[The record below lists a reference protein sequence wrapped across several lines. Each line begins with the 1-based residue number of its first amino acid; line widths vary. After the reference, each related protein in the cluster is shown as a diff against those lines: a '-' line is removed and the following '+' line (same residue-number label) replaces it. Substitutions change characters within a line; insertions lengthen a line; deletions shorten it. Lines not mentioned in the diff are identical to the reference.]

1 MAKQFKKIIMA
12 SSNEVSLCSKYNSG
26 ANKQT
31 EFELI
36 KDKEGNVKSDCKLVL
51 KQLLKYVDFYDDV
64 IETEHPDSLDKF
76 KDFLNYWIEYDVNNC
91 LYTLLS
97 ESLQNA
103 LYDIKEKDL
112 TKEEKVQEY
121 QKLFNLFIEEYINM
135 PITKNKDGKYEVSL
149 VSTSHIQECGTNP
162 QNETADITKEKT
174 SEMKTEEQK
183 TMFEQALDL
192 LKSAFGCLEKTETP
206 AEETQEIQPPVEAE
220 EAEAPAE
227 TPAEEVQEEGVEEEI
242 AKAETEETPAEE
254 VQEEGEPAEVEAP
267 VVEPAEVE
275 TVEEPVEE
283 VAEETQEEV
292 VEEAPAE
299 IEKSGES
306 IEEIMKQKLDLEKEL
321 DELRKAQ
328 AEKEETIEKMTFIQ
342 KAKDEFSMLVG
353 TPEEIGEKL
362 YSISKSNLD
371 ADAKEFIMEQLK
383 KVSVENGNLTDEL
396 GSNTK
401 DAGDL
406 TDEEVIYQK
415 AENIA
420 KTKGISVK
428 KALREIK

>member
-31 EFELI
+31 EFELV
-36 KDKEGNVKSDCKLVL
+36 KDKDGVTNKDVRPAIEKLV
-51 KQLLKYVDFYDDV
+51 KFIDFYGEELEPAV
-64 IETEHPDSLDKF
+64 ETDILQNF
-76 KDFLNYWIEYDVNNC
+76 KEFLNYWLEYDVNNC
-91 LYTLLS
+91 LYNLLN
-97 ESLQNA
+97 ESLMNQLRNISY
-103 LYDIKEKDL
+103 LDIPKEQ
-112 TKEEKVQEY
+112 KVDEY
-121 QKLFNLFIEEYINM
+121 EKLFNLFIEEYKNM
-135 PITKNKDGKYEVSL
+135 PITKTEDGKYEVSL
-149 VSTSHIQECGTNP
+149 VSTSRIQECGTNP
-162 QNETADITKEKT
+162 QNETSDITKEKT

-206 AEETQEIQPPVEAE
+206 AEETQEVQPPVEAE
-220 EAEAPAE
+220 ETETPAEAPAE
-227 TPAEEVQEEGVEEEI
+227 EVAEVEPEDAPAEETQEE
-242 AKAETEETPAEE
+242 P
-254 VQEEGEPAEVEAP
+254 QEGEPAEVEAP
-267 VVEPAEVE
+267 VVEEA
-275 TVEEPVEE
+275 EE
-283 VAEETQEEV
+283 VAQEEAP

-299 IEKSGES
+299 IEKTGES
-306 IEEIMKQKLDLEKEL
+306 IEEIIKQKLDLEKEL
-321 DELRKAQ
+321 DELKKAQ
-328 AEKEETIEKMTFIQ
+328 AEKEETIEKMSFIQ

-362 YSISKSNLD
+362 YSISKSNLTE
-371 ADAKEFIMEQLK
+371 DAKEFIMEQLK
-383 KVSVENGNLTDEL
+383 KVSVENRNLTDEL
-396 GSNTK
+396 GSITK
-401 DAGDL
+401 DAGEL

>member
-275 TVEEPVEE
+275 AVEEPVEE
-283 VAEETQEEV
+283 VAEEVQEEV

>member
-31 EFELI
+31 EFELV
-36 KDKEGNVKSDCKLVL
+36 KDKDGVTNKDVRPAIEKLV
-51 KQLLKYVDFYDDV
+51 KFIDFYGEELEPAV
-64 IETEHPDSLDKF
+64 ETDILQNF
-76 KDFLNYWIEYDVNNC
+76 KEFLNYWLEYDVNNC
-91 LYTLLS
+91 LYNLLN
-97 ESLQNA
+97 ESLMNQLRNISS
-103 LYDIKEKDL
+103 LDVSKEQ
-112 TKEEKVQEY
+112 KVNEY
-121 QKLFNLFIEEYINM
+121 EKLFNLFIEEYKNM
-135 PITKNKDGKYEVSL
+135 PITKTEDGKYEVSL
-149 VSTSHIQECGTNP
+149 VSTSRIQECGTNP
-162 QNETADITKEKT
+162 QNETSDITKEKT

-206 AEETQEIQPPVEAE
+206 AEETQEVQPPVEAE
-220 EAEAPAE
+220 ETETPAEAPAE
-227 TPAEEVQEEGVEEEI
+227 EVAEVEPEDAPAEETQEE
-242 AKAETEETPAEE
+242 P
-254 VQEEGEPAEVEAP
+254 QEGEPAEVEAP
-267 VVEPAEVE
+267 VVEEA
-275 TVEEPVEE
+275 EE
-283 VAEETQEEV
+283 VTQEEAP

-299 IEKSGES
+299 IEKTGES
-306 IEEIMKQKLDLEKEL
+306 IEEIIKQKLDLEKEL
-321 DELRKAQ
+321 DELKKAQ
-328 AEKEETIEKMTFIQ
+328 AEKEETIEKMSFIQ

-362 YSISKSNLD
+362 YSISKSNLTE
-371 ADAKEFIMEQLK
+371 DAKEFIIEQLK
-383 KVSVENGNLTDEL
+383 KVSVENRNLTDEL
-396 GSNTK
+396 GSITK
-401 DAGDL
+401 DAGEL

>member
-36 KDKEGNVKSDCKLVL
+36 KNKEENVKTDCKSVV
-51 KQLLKYVDFYDDV
+51 KQLLKFVDFYDDV
-64 IETEHPDSLDKF
+64 IEVECPDSLDKF

-91 LYTLLS
+91 LYNLLS

-121 QKLFNLFIEEYINM
+121 QKLFNLFIEEYMNM

-162 QNETADITKEKT
+162 QNETTVITKENA

-220 EAEAPAE
+220 EAEAPTE
-227 TPAEEVQEEGVEEEI
+227 TPAEEVVEEVVEEEI

-267 VVEPAEVE
+267 VVEEAEVE

-283 VAEETQEEV
+283 TTEEVQEEV

-321 DELRKAQ
+321 DELRKAK

>member
-31 EFELI
+31 EFELV
-36 KDKEGNVKSDCKLVL
+36 KDKDGVTNKDVRPTIEKLV
-51 KQLLKYVDFYDDV
+51 KFIDFYGEELEPAV
-64 IETEHPDSLDKF
+64 ETDILQNF
-76 KDFLNYWIEYDVNNC
+76 KEFLNYWLEYDVNNC
-91 LYTLLS
+91 LYNLLN
-97 ESLQNA
+97 ESLMNQLNNISY
-103 LYDIKEKDL
+103 LDVSKEQ
-112 TKEEKVQEY
+112 KVDEY
-121 QKLFNLFIEEYINM
+121 EKLFNLFIEEYKNM
-135 PITKNKDGKYEVSL
+135 PITKTEDGKYEVSL
-149 VSTSHIQECGTNP
+149 VSTSRIQECGTNP
-162 QNETADITKEKT
+162 QNETTDITKETT

-206 AEETQEIQPPVEAE
+206 AEETQEVQPPVEAE
-220 EAEAPAE
+220 ETETPAEAPAE
-227 TPAEEVQEEGVEEEI
+227 EVAEVEPEDAPAEETQEE
-242 AKAETEETPAEE
+242 P
-254 VQEEGEPAEVEAP
+254 QEGEPAEVEAP
-267 VVEPAEVE
+267 VVEE
-275 TVEEPVEE
+275 
-283 VAEETQEEV
+283 AEEIAQEEAP

-299 IEKSGES
+299 IEKTGES
-306 IEEIMKQKLDLEKEL
+306 IEEIIKQKLDLEKEL
-321 DELRKAQ
+321 DELKKAQ
-328 AEKEETIEKMTFIQ
+328 AEKEETIEKMSFIQ

-362 YSISKSNLD
+362 YSISKSNLTE
-371 ADAKEFIMEQLK
+371 DAKEFIMEQLK
-383 KVSVENGNLTDEL
+383 KVSVENRNLTDEL
-396 GSNTK
+396 GSITK
-401 DAGDL
+401 DAGEL

>member
-31 EFELI
+31 EFELV
-36 KDKEGNVKSDCKLVL
+36 KDKDGVTNKDVRPTIEKLV
-51 KQLLKYVDFYDDV
+51 KFIDFYGEELEPAV
-64 IETEHPDSLDKF
+64 ETDILQNF
-76 KDFLNYWIEYDVNNC
+76 KEFLNYWLEYDVNNC
-91 LYTLLS
+91 LYNLLN
-97 ESLQNA
+97 ESLMNQLNNISY
-103 LYDIKEKDL
+103 LDVSKEQ
-112 TKEEKVQEY
+112 KVDEY
-121 QKLFNLFIEEYINM
+121 EKLFNLFIEEYKNM
-135 PITKNKDGKYEVSL
+135 PITKTEDGKYEVSL
-149 VSTSHIQECGTNP
+149 VSTSRIQECGTNP
-162 QNETADITKEKT
+162 QNETSDITKEKT

-206 AEETQEIQPPVEAE
+206 AEETQEVQPPVEAE
-220 EAEAPAE
+220 ETETPAEAPAE
-227 TPAEEVQEEGVEEEI
+227 EVAEVEPEDAPAEETQEE
-242 AKAETEETPAEE
+242 P
-254 VQEEGEPAEVEAP
+254 QEGEPAEVEAP
-267 VVEPAEVE
+267 VVEEA
-275 TVEEPVEE
+275 EE
-283 VAEETQEEV
+283 VAQEEAP

-299 IEKSGES
+299 IEKTGES
-306 IEEIMKQKLDLEKEL
+306 IEEIIKQKLDLEKEL
-321 DELRKAQ
+321 DELKKAQ
-328 AEKEETIEKMTFIQ
+328 AEKEETIEKMSFIQ

-362 YSISKSNLD
+362 YSISKSNLTE
-371 ADAKEFIMEQLK
+371 DAKEFIMEQLK
-383 KVSVENGNLTDEL
+383 KVSVENRNLTDEL
-396 GSNTK
+396 GSITK
-401 DAGDL
+401 DAGEL